1 MNEKSNGN
9 SYKALED
16 FEITISLKKIVS
28 MNLLIYLQIRLHQV
42 GTLKNLYFVELFNMV
57 CEANEAAIN
66 ISILVVML
74 P

>member
-28 MNLLIYLQIRLHQV
+28 MNLLVYLQIRLHQV
-42 GTLKNLYFVELFNMV
+42 GTLKKFVFCRTFQHGL
-57 CEANEAAIN
+57 
-66 ISILVVML
+66 
-74 P
+74 